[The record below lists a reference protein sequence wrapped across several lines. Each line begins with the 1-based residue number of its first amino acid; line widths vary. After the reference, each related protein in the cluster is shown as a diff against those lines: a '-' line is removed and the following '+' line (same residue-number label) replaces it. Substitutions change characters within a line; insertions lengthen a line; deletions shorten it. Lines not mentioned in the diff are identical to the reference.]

1 MHAEKEHSMKHRWP
15 LVTLGVVALAAGG
28 APFAWGADQTVYV
41 PAPPSEAHA
50 VALQV
55 EDLLTIGETAATSGP
70 KEGTASATALGLV
83 GNPLIAGETGGS
95 QSGDGTSDGAL
106 IELEQGPLQDGGTDI
121 EVTPYDVGVNGKKSD
136 ARAAAARVGLSSL
149 ARVDVLQSES
159 HTTYSDG
166 KSAGGAA
173 SDGVHLCVLGDCK
186 AGSGLEIV
194 VLHSE
199 SATEGTSHSYVLRLN
214 DTPIL
219 TDEQIGSANEIC
231 GLSLGQP
238 ADPVLFLQALCAG
251 AAGGQGAN
259 GTTNETAQS
268 SVANTTLLGETLA
281 GNVLDSKVAG
291 GTAPPATIA
300 PAPAPGAV
308 ALPEVVQ
315 GAVAEAAQA
324 SAALPASG
332 ALAFTGSFAF
342 RGLLFGLGLLL
353 LGAVARMGK
362 RVGSFAGSRA

>member
-50 VALQV
+50 VAL
-55 EDLLTIGETAATSGP
+55 ELKDLLTIGETAATSGP
-70 KEGTASATALGLV
+70 KDGTAEATALGIG
-83 GNPLIAGETGGS
+83 GNPLVAGETGGS
-95 QSGDGTSDGAL
+95 QSGDGTNDGAL
-106 IELEQGPLQDGGTDI
+106 IQLEKGPLQEGGTDV

-136 ARAAAARVGLSSL
+136 SRAAAARAGVATLL
-149 ARVDVLQSES
+149 RADVLQSES

-166 KSAGGAA
+166 KSSGNAA
-173 SDGVHLCVLGDCK
+173 SDGVHLCVIGDCK
-186 AGSGLEIV
+186 AGSGLEVV

-199 SATEGTSHSYVLRLN
+199 SGTEANGHSYVLRLN

-219 TDEQIGSANEIC
+219 TDEQLGNANDVC
-231 GLSLGQP
+231 GLTLGKP
-238 ADPVLFLQALCAG
+238 ADPGLFAQVLCAG
-251 AAGGQGAN
+251 AVGGQGAN
-259 GTTNETAQS
+259 GTTTENAAS
-268 SVANTTLLGETLA
+268 SVANVTALGETAA
-281 GNVLDSKVAG
+281 GNLFDTKVAG
-291 GTAPPATIA
+291 GTAPPAILA
-300 PAPAPGAV
+300 PAPAPAV

-324 SAALPASG
+324 SAALPAASG

-353 LGAVARMGK
+353 LGAVARMGR
-362 RVGSFAGSRA
+362 RVGGLAGSRA